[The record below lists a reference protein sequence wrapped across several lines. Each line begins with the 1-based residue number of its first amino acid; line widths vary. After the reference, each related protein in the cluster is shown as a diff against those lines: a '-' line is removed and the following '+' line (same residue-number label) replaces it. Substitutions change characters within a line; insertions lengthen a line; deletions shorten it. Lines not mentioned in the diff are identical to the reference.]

1 MMKLLK
7 FIKMKK
13 LNIKS
18 FRSPIDDRGTTMV
31 EIIVAFAV
39 VGVVMTV
46 FTGIIMLSY
55 NFLAKSEQMVRA
67 QETFNEQFYTGQ
79 ITAENRDDITYTM
92 TADDDNSTKI
102 GLNRADTRIFHS
114 DELDINIIRFTDQ
127 VPSAAAGD

>member
-1 MMKLLK
+1 MKLLK